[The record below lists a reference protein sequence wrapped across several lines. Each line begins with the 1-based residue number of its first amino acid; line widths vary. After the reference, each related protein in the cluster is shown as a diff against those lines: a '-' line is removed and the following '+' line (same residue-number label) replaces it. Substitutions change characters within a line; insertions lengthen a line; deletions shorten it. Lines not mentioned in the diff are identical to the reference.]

1 MPGGGGGR
9 VWLIWRRERP
19 TRGRRARTVFVAS
32 IRATLPEAR
41 ETVAQWNRVWAG
53 DGLFGRDLKAHHIA
67 IPARA
72 AR

>member
-1 MPGGGGGR
+1 MPGGGKR
-9 VWLIWRRERP
+9 MWMIWRKERP
-19 TRGRRARTVFVAS
+19 LRGRRARTVFVAS
-32 IRATLPEAR
+32 IRGTLPEVR

-67 IPARA
+67 IPAKA